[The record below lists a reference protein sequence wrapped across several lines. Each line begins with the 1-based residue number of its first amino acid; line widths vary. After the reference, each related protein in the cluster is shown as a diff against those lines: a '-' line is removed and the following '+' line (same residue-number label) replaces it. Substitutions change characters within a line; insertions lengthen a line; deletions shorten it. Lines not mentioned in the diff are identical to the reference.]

1 LNPNAKSKEPVP
13 RTPSA
18 AGEQAAPVRKSDE
31 PPVLLVRWYEV
42 VKWLLERVESF
53 PKNQRFIF
61 GQRVADAALDIL
73 DLLVEA
79 AYRKE
84 KRDVLVR
91 ANLRLERLRW
101 LLSRRNLVGRVVS
114 RQSDG
119 TFRCFIPDK
128 IPSGYSLVIHHRN
141 LLAISPRYSASN

>member
-1 LNPNAKSKEPVP
+1 LNPNTKPKVAASVP
-13 RTPSA
+13 PTPTPSA
-18 AGEQAAPVRKSDE
+18 AAPQAAPLRKSDE

-61 GQRVADAALDIL
+61 GQRVADAALDIM

-84 KRDVLVR
+84 KREVLVR

-101 LLSRRNLVGRVVS
+101 LLRLARERSLLTA
-114 RQSDG
+114 RQQEFVAEQFLECG
-119 TFRCFIPDK
+119 KMLGGWIK
-128 IPSGYSLVIHHRN
+128 
-141 LLAISPRYSASN
+141 ASVA

>member
-1 LNPNAKSKEPVP
+1 MPAPVP
-13 RTPSA
+13 PTPTSSA
-18 AGEQAAPVRKSDE
+18 AAAQAAPVRKSDE

-42 VKWLLERVESF
+42 VKWLLERAESF

-61 GQRVADAALDIL
+61 GQRVADAALDSM

-84 KRDVLVR
+84 KREVLVR

-101 LLSRRNLVGRVVS
+101 LLQLARE
-114 RQSDG
+114 
-119 TFRCFIPDK
+119 
-128 IPSGYSLVIHHRN
+128 RN
-141 LLAISPRYSASN
+141 LLTARQQEFIAEQFLEVDRVGSNRSTEWAQCLTLDRIA

>member
-1 LNPNAKSKEPVP
+1 MPAPVP
-13 RTPSA
+13 PTPTSSA
-18 AGEQAAPVRKSDE
+18 AAAQAAPVRKSDE

-42 VKWLLERVESF
+42 VKWLLERAESF

-61 GQRVADAALDIL
+61 GQRVADAALDIM

-84 KRDVLVR
+84 KREVLVR

-101 LLSRRNLVGRVVS
+101 LLQLARE
-114 RQSDG
+114 
-119 TFRCFIPDK
+119 
-128 IPSGYSLVIHHRN
+128 RN
-141 LLAISPRYSASN
+141 LLTARQQEFIAEQFLEVDRVGSNRSTEWAQCLTLDRIA

>member
-1 LNPNAKSKEPVP
+1 MPAPVP
-13 RTPSA
+13 PTPTPTSSA
-18 AGEQAAPVRKSDE
+18 AAAQAAPVRKSDE

-42 VKWLLERVESF
+42 VKWLLERAESF

-61 GQRVADAALDIL
+61 GQRVADAALDSM

-84 KRDVLVR
+84 KREVLVR

-101 LLSRRNLVGRVVS
+101 LLQLARE
-114 RQSDG
+114 
-119 TFRCFIPDK
+119 
-128 IPSGYSLVIHHRN
+128 RN
-141 LLAISPRYSASN
+141 LLTARQQEFIAEQFLEVDRVGSNRSTEWAQCLTLDRIA

>member
-1 LNPNAKSKEPVP
+1 MNANTKPKVAAPVP
-13 RTPSA
+13 PTPLA
-18 AGEQAAPVRKSDE
+18 AAPQAAPLRKSDE

-61 GQRVADAALDIL
+61 GQRVADAALDIM

-84 KRDVLVR
+84 KREVLVR

-101 LLSRRNLVGRVVS
+101 LLRLARE
-114 RQSDG
+114 
-119 TFRCFIPDK
+119 
-128 IPSGYSLVIHHRN
+128 RN
-141 LLAISPRYSASN
+141 LLTARQQEFVAEQFHECGKMLGGWIKASVA

>member
-1 LNPNAKSKEPVP
+1 
-13 RTPSA
+13 
-18 AGEQAAPVRKSDE
+18 VRKSDE

-61 GQRVADAALDIL
+61 GQRVADAALDIM

-84 KRDVLVR
+84 KREVLVR

-101 LLSRRNLVGRVVS
+101 LLRLARPRCRSRPG
-114 RQSDG
+114 
-119 TFRCFIPDK
+119 
-128 IPSGYSLVIHHRN
+128 
-141 LLAISPRYSASN
+141 

>member
-1 LNPNAKSKEPVP
+1 M
-13 RTPSA
+13 
-18 AGEQAAPVRKSDE
+18 RKSDE

-61 GQRVADAALDIL
+61 GQRVADAALDIM

-84 KRDVLVR
+84 KREVLVR

-101 LLSRRNLVGRVVS
+101 LLRLARERALLTA
-114 RQSDG
+114 RQQEFVAEQFHECG
-119 TFRCFIPDK
+119 KMLGGWIK
-128 IPSGYSLVIHHRN
+128 
-141 LLAISPRYSASN
+141 ASAA